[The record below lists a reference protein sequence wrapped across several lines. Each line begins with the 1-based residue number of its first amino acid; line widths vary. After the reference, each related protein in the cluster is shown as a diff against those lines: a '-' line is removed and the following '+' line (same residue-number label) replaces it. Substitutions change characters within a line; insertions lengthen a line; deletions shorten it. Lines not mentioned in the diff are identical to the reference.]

1 MSEAVSII
9 CRSCKKHLRIA
20 QAGGGGNA
28 LYSADPKIMS
38 ALKKFLFEHM
48 DYWPHEASRHALAF
62 GANQC
67 LGDKGFGE
75 SNEGYEEVQCESG

>member
-1 MSEAVSII
+1 
-9 CRSCKKHLRIA
+9 
-20 QAGGGGNA
+20 
-28 LYSADPKIMS
+28 MS